1 MVLRIRG
8 LRFSYG
14 GTFTLEVD
22 HLRVHE
28 GEILVLLGPNGSGKT
43 TLLKCINALIRP
55 ESGKVEI
62 AGRDIFS
69 LRRRD
74 LARLVGYLPQGHV
87 PSFPFRVEDMVLL
100 GRVAHVDPLSA
111 PDRSDYE
118 IAWSAMKAVG
128 IEDFADRPYTEL
140 SGGERQ
146 LVLLARALAQEPRL
160 LLLDEP
166 TNHLDFRNQALVMGI
181 VRKVAREKGIGAVMT
196 LHDPNMALRV
206 ADRVA
211 LMSRGRLM
219 REGRPQDVI
228 TPQTVS
234 EVYGV
239 EVEQVGD
246 GNGMYIFPA
255 LGVST

>member
-1 MVLRIRG
+1 MR
-8 LRFSYG
+8 
-14 GTFTLEVD
+14 
-22 HLRVHE
+22 
-28 GEILVLLGPNGSGKT
+28 
-43 TLLKCINALIRP
+43 
-55 ESGKVEI
+55 
-62 AGRDIFS
+62 
-69 LRRRD
+69 
-74 LARLVGYLPQGHV
+74 
-87 PSFPFRVEDMVLL
+87 
-100 GRVAHVDPLSA
+100 
-111 PDRSDYE
+111 
-118 IAWSAMKAVG
+118 AVG

-239 EVEQVGD
+239 EVERVGD